1 MDEFID
7 ELLTKE
13 RVCDIALPHIKT
25 RAMLEDADE
34 LEARDSALGSEIESE
49 GEEGEEAEER
59 EVGEERE
66 EGGEKAKG
74 GEREEG
80 EEKAKGEEEGATME
94 TGDD

>member
-7 ELLTKE
+7 DLLTKE

-49 GEEGEEAEER
+49 GEEGER
-59 EVGEERE
+59 
-66 EGGEKAKG
+66 
-74 GEREEG
+74 
-80 EEKAKGEEEGATME
+80 EEEGAVME

>member
-49 GEEGEEAEER
+49 GEEGEE
-59 EVGEERE
+59 GEEVRE
-66 EGGEKAKG
+66 EKG
-74 GEREEG
+74 
-80 EEKAKGEEEGATME
+80 AVME

>member
-1 MDEFID
+1 MTDFRKLRVRGMGGWRLTHMDEFID

-49 GEEGEEAEER
+49 GEE
-59 EVGEERE
+59 E
-66 EGGEKAKG
+66 EGGV
-74 GEREEG
+74 
-80 EEKAKGEEEGATME
+80 EEEGAVME
-94 TGDD
+94 TGDN